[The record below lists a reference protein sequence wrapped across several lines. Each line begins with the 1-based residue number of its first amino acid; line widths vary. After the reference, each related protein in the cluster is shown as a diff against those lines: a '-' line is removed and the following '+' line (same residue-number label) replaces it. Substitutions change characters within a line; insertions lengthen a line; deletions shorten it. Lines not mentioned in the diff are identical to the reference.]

1 MRRLRWI
8 ICTASLAAFVPGCGD
23 GMDSPA
29 APQPDVAT
37 TPDFTKKTGDMM
49 KEANAGMDLKKAQ
62 AASMPR
68 RKNKNGLVGWRD
80 ERPGAA
86 S

>member
-1 MRRLRWI
+1 MHRLRWI
-8 ICTASLAAFVPGCGD
+8 ICTAFLAAFVPGCGD
-23 GMDSPA
+23 GMDSPT

-62 AASMPR
+62 AAS
-68 RKNKNGLVGWRD
+68 
-80 ERPGAA
+80 AA
-86 S
+86 EKKK